1 MHETCSRIESGTLS
15 RILCDFDWLQQTN
28 DVEIHV
34 TDKSRSSQFCSFGSV
49 KVLNVLKCFKSVTW
63 KSWFSPSRTLYML
76 CWWSMS
82 CVVSFFYGMRSRSCV
97 CQWPLGA
104 WGVPYA
110 DNQSVERW
118 FNTWLGCSWL
128 KQSAHLIC
136 IDVLVWD
143 MSMNIILHHFWK
155 KRQSE
160 DCVVLGGDGH
170 GLGQK
175 NESLQSMLLIGRLKD
190 QNEFY
195 DAWNNYPRQSNLCSP
210 TAVWLRTMSLTVPA
224 RRCNS
229 ANPCL

>member
-1 MHETCSRIESGTLS
+1 MVFSIKDT
-15 RILCDFDWLQQTN
+15 
-28 DVEIHV
+28 IHV
-34 TDKSRSSQFCSFGSV
+34 VLMKHELCSLPFFMVCGLALVFVSGLLGLGVCHTLTTRVLSV
-49 KVLNVLKCFKSVTW
+49 
-63 KSWFSPSRTLYML
+63 
-76 CWWSMS
+76 
-82 CVVSFFYGMRSRSCV
+82 G
-97 CQWPLGA
+97 
-104 WGVPYA
+104 
-110 DNQSVERW
+110 

-128 KQSAHLIC
+128 KQNAHLISWC
-136 IDVLVWD
+136 VLMCWCE
-143 MSMNIILHHFWK
+143 ICQWIFILHHFWK

-195 DAWNNYPRQSNLCSP
+195 DAWNNYPRQFNLCSP

>member
-1 MHETCSRIESGTLS
+1 MFFSIKDT
-15 RILCDFDWLQQTN
+15 
-28 DVEIHV
+28 IHV
-34 TDKSRSSQFCSFGSV
+34 MLKKHELCSLPFFMVCGLALVFVSGLLGLGVCHTLTTRVLSV
-49 KVLNVLKCFKSVTW
+49 
-63 KSWFSPSRTLYML
+63 
-76 CWWSMS
+76 
-82 CVVSFFYGMRSRSCV
+82 G
-97 CQWPLGA
+97 
-104 WGVPYA
+104 
-110 DNQSVERW
+110 

-175 NESLQSMLLIGRLKD
+175 NESLQSMLLIGSLKD

-195 DAWNNYPRQSNLCSP
+195 DARNNYPRQSNLCSP